1 MKRTAELAPLSRD
14 HHVALEHALRLRRT
28 LEEDVAEVVAG
39 FLAFLVTDGR
49 AHFAQEEELLAPQVP
64 DDHADL
70 AGRMVA
76 EHDEVLRRAEA
87 LGRCP
92 DVASARGLGELLSRH
107 VRFEERELFPLL
119 ERQLPAPRMHELGRE
134 LTRVRAGG
142 SRSTRPLPSGSGS
155 DAVRC

>member
-14 HHVALEHALRLRRT
+14 HHVALAHALTLRRAS
-28 LEEDVAEVVAG
+28 EEDVAAVVAT

-49 AHFAQEEELLAPQVP
+49 AHFALEEELLAPQVP

-70 AGRMVA
+70 VTRMRV
-76 EHDEVLRRAEA
+76 EHEEILRRAEA

-92 DVASARGLGELLSRH
+92 DVAAAGELGDLLTRH

-119 ERQLPAPRMHELGRE
+119 ERRLSAPRLLELGHD
-134 LTRVRAGG
+134 LTRVR
-142 SRSTRPLPSGSGS
+142 SLPNP
-155 DAVRC
+155 